1 MSTEQFLCV
10 SLAQTRE
17 DTAIHSLSLS
27 SDTNPTKELVQC
39 FCVDGGNRN
48 HYPWSPH
55 NHPRES
61 SYCSSGFMG
70 WNWKN
75 VRAWQ
80 FLASALDLLGY
91 RPLFWLSLPLP
102 SFEPQHTRVTE
113 LPQELDHLDLYCAV
127 VCM

>member
-1 MSTEQFLCV
+1 MVPSQPSQRIQL
-10 SLAQTRE
+10 LLKW
-17 DTAIHSLSLS
+17 IHGL
-27 SDTNPTKELVQC
+27 
-39 FCVDGGNRN
+39 
-48 HYPWSPH
+48 
-55 NHPRES
+55 
-61 SYCSSGFMG
+61 

-102 SFEPQHTRVTE
+102 SFEPLYTRVTE

-127 VCM
+127 VVCMYCVYVLCVW